1 MQFDQFVS
9 WAFQGVISGAVIYGV
24 AEMKGLRTSIESLN
38 AKLER
43 IIEKTDWHGKELDKH
58 DERLRRLEIEKE

>member
-1 MQFDQFVS
+1 
-9 WAFQGVISGAVIYGV
+9 
-24 AEMKGLRTSIESLN
+24 LRTSIESLN